1 MTQTLNVSTA
11 VTTSMTAAVLQ
22 EPGHFELVRR
32 PVPDPAPG
40 QVRVKLEGC
49 GVCAS
54 NLAVWD
60 GKPWFE
66 YPLPAGAPGH
76 EAWGRVD
83 ATGDGVAGIR
93 AGDRVAILS
102 DAGYAEYDLADAS
115 RVVPLPAS
123 LDDRPFPAEPLGCAL
138 NIFAR
143 SRIEAG
149 QTVAIVGI
157 GFLGALLTQLAS
169 RAGARV
175 LAISRRSFAREVAL
189 RSGAAEAI
197 AMDDHWA
204 IIERVREL
212 TGGRFCERVIEAVG
226 MQWPLDLA
234 SALAAERSTLVIA
247 GYHQDGPRQVD
258 MQSWNWRGLDVINAH
273 ERDPQ
278 VYLRGMRDAVA
289 AVESGT
295 IDLYPLI
302 THTYP
307 LDRLGDALDDT
318 RNRPDGFLKAV
329 IEL

>member
-1 MTQTLNVSTA
+1 RRSAHLRLRYVAGIKAARVAAHRRLAGRIGTARRVAGGDAAAPERPAAAGRERRAGTREGCFVTQTLNVSTA

-157 GFLGALLTQLAS
+157 
-169 RAGARV
+169 
-175 LAISRRSFAREVAL
+175 
-189 RSGAAEAI
+189 
-197 AMDDHWA
+197 
-204 IIERVREL
+204 
-212 TGGRFCERVIEAVG
+212 
-226 MQWPLDLA
+226 
-234 SALAAERSTLVIA
+234 
-247 GYHQDGPRQVD
+247 
-258 MQSWNWRGLDVINAH
+258 
-273 ERDPQ
+273 
-278 VYLRGMRDAVA
+278 
-289 AVESGT
+289 
-295 IDLYPLI
+295 
-302 THTYP
+302 
-307 LDRLGDALDDT
+307 
-318 RNRPDGFLKAV
+318 
-329 IEL
+329 